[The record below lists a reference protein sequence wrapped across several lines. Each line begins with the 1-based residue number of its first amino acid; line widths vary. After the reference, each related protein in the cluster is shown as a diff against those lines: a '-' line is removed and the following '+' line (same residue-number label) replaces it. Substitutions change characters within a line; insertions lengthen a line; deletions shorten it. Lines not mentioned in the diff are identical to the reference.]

1 MRALLACLAVA
12 LSSCVIVAEDVPT
25 SYGQLT
31 LRWTI
36 EGTYDPAYCTA
47 AVAST
52 AAITVYD
59 VNGAYVTQ
67 GRASCAAFHWDV
79 ALWPGR
85 YSAAVTMLDAYG
97 HTRSTTAVVPIID
110 IPTSGYVWV
119 DVEFPWSS
127 FYPTYLRSTKVLS
140 PNH

>member
-1 MRALLACLAVA
+1 MRAVLMGLAMA
-12 LSSCVIVAEDVPT
+12 LSSCVVVTDDVPPT
-25 SYGQLT
+25 YGQLT

-59 VNGAYVTQ
+59 IHGAYVTQ
-67 GRASCAAFHWDV
+67 GRASCSAFHWDV
-79 ALWPGR
+79 TLWPGR
-85 YSAAVTMLDAYG
+85 YSAAVIMLDAYG
-97 HTRSTTAVVPIID
+97 HTRSTTAVVPIVD
-110 IPTSGYVWV
+110 VPTGGSVWV

-127 FYPTYLRSTKVLS
+127 FYPTYLRSTRVLS
-140 PNH
+140 ATK